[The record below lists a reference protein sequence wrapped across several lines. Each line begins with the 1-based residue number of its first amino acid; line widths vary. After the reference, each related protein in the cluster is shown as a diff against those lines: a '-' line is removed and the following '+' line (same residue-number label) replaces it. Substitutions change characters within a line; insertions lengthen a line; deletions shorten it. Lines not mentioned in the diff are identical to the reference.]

1 MSAVKDV
8 YSWRVEWKCAG
19 RHPNEFKPFC
29 KFKEYPSEALASYE
43 DCLNR
48 PGCIEARIVERLTRT
63 RQAERI
69 IDAAE
74 LKGRI

>member
-1 MSAVKDV
+1 MSEVKDV
-8 YSWRVEWKCAG
+8 YTWRVEWKCAG

-43 DCLNR
+43 ECLSR

-69 IDAAE
+69 IDAGE